1 MASDTAGVVGAASG
15 LLSAVAVHQPRSPAS
30 SLYLI
35 RAFPAMGWSMSHRNG
50 PVGLS
55 LVAGAAGIY
64 FYTLRQM
71 KTMAPGSLDDM
82 APLPPSDAA
91 PPLDAATP
99 SDMKPER
106 VSGEEKPN
114 K

>member
-1 MASDTAGVVGAASG
+1 MYIFLHTT
-15 LLSAVAVHQPRSPAS
+15 
-30 SLYLI
+30 
-35 RAFPAMGWSMSHRNG
+35 MGWSMSHRNG

-71 KTMAPGSLDDM
+71 KTMAPGTLDDM

-91 PPLDAATP
+91 PPLDAAEP
-99 SDMKPER
+99 SALKPER
-106 VSGEEKPN
+106 SSGEDHPN

>member
-1 MASDTAGVVGAASG
+1 
-15 LLSAVAVHQPRSPAS
+15 
-30 SLYLI
+30 
-35 RAFPAMGWSMSHRNG
+35 
-50 PVGLS
+50 
-55 LVAGAAGIY
+55 
-64 FYTLRQM
+64 M